1 MTSAV
6 FIDKFIVEVLDYSN
20 RFPQLVIAGFEDKT
34 ARENAI
40 AMRVLEVK
48 QKPTVMSR
56 VPITKAVAQKLI
68 FIGQLALLELELA
81 EAREE

>member
-6 FIDKFIVEVLDYSN
+6 FVDKFIIEVLDYQN
-20 RFPQLVIAGFEDKT
+20 RLPRLVIAGFEDKT

-40 AMRVLEVK
+40 AMRVLKKK
-48 QKPTVMSR
+48 QKPTVMSSVKVTR
-56 VPITKAVAQKLI
+56 ALARKLI

-81 EAREE
+81 EMKK